1 MDTLNSSPNQA
12 SENPTFKF
20 SPVRKVESTEANIFI
35 HGYSAGHD
43 LEDRQ
48 TLIRS
53 IPPELHDQLNIL
65 AFWPS
70 SHFLRISS
78 TTKKLIFAASRIH
91 IIASAAALAADR
103 VAHFALIRARAEE
116 MGSVLF
122 NQLEEYL
129 LRHHPQVTRVNL
141 IGHSLGGRVVVTALK
156 NRSLSKPQEHPQ
168 IGDVLLMAAAAEAS
182 SAEAAAMLN
191 WIEGRLINAY
201 SKDDNVLRLN
211 ADEVCLGRN
220 EIMFFEN
227 VHMQGFGHSDYWPK
241 LRDVMKKAGFSA
253 LSRPT
258 TGLAPQPENDF
269 AKNDVQLYQV
279 LRHSDSGLLD
289 AAIAHLKSSTWT
301 SIQDSETDR
310 VLAFTRELQA
320 VAGHC
325 LVNFARGNGLS
336 YLKTLEMLTDHYGL
350 TSKLHHC
357 TKVVEYEEVLLK
369 YVFQHAFP
377 DGHQLTSATVVQTK
391 AIPQSTYLEAVDSLA
406 KQLKLASY
414 FQSAVQTSSAPEPVI
429 AEAMAGTSTI
439 VDTAQAYLR
448 SAPDLLRSLE
458 KESARVLTNLKTAI
472 KPGYS
477 ALIPAIAIVHYA
489 RLQVDEEDLM

>member
-1 MDTLNSSPNQA
+1 MDTLKSSPDHA
-12 SENPTFKF
+12 SENATFKF
-20 SPVRKVESTEANIFI
+20 SPLRKIESTEANIFI

-48 TLIRS
+48 TLIHS

-70 SHFLRISS
+70 SHFLRLNG

-91 IIASAAALAADR
+91 IIASAAALAVDR
-103 VAHFALIRARAEE
+103 VAHFARIRARAEE
-116 MGSVLF
+116 MGSALF

-129 LRHHPQVTRVNL
+129 LRHHPQVTRINL
-141 IGHSLGGRVVVTALK
+141 VGHSLGGRVVVTALK
-156 NRSLSKPQEHPQ
+156 NRSLGKPQEHPQ
-168 IGDVLLMAAAAEAS
+168 IGDVLLMAAAAKVS
-182 SAEAAAMLN
+182 SMEAAAMRNL
-191 WIEGRLINAY
+191 IEGRLINTY
-201 SKDDNVLRLN
+201 SKDDNVLLLN

-220 EIMFFEN
+220 EVTFFEN
-227 VHMQGFGHSDYWPK
+227 VHMEGFGHSDYWPK
-241 LRDVMKKAGFSA
+241 LREVMKKAGFSA

-258 TGLAPQPENDF
+258 TSLAPQSEGDF
-269 AKNDVQLYQV
+269 AKNDAQLYQV

-301 SIQDSETDR
+301 SIQDSEADR
-310 VLAFTRELQA
+310 ALAFTRELQA

-336 YLKTLEMLTDHYGL
+336 YWKTLEMLTDHYGL

-357 TKVVEYEEVLLK
+357 TKVVEYEEELLK
-369 YVFQHAFP
+369 HVFQHAFP
-377 DGHQLTSATVVQTK
+377 DGHPLTSATVVLTK
-391 AIPQSTYLEAVDSLA
+391 AIPQCTYLEAVDALA
-406 KQLKLASY
+406 KRLTLASY
-414 FQSAVQTSSAPEPVI
+414 FQLAEQASSPPEPVI
-429 AEAMAGTSTI
+429 AEAMAGNSTI
-439 VDTAQAYLR
+439 ADTAQAYLR
-448 SAPDLLRSLE
+448 NAFDLLRSLE

-477 ALIPAIAIVHYA
+477 GLIPAIAIVHYA